1 MNKKIIK
8 RINDEAN
15 YIINSK
21 KTVRELAKMF
31 HVSKSTVHK
40 DLQERLK
47 DINVQLHKEVMEIFQ
62 EHIKIRHINGGEA
75 TKNKYKKIKE
85 EKDERYRDRFRNRK
99 CSSI

>member
-8 RINDEAN
+8 RISVEAD
-15 YIINSK
+15 YIVNSK
-21 KTVRELAKMF
+21 KTVRELAKIF

-47 DINVQLHKEVMEIFQ
+47 DINEKQHKEVMQIFQ
-62 EHIKIRHINGGEA
+62 EHIKTRHINGGEA

-85 EKDERYRDRFRNRK
+85 EKNERYRDRFRNSK
-99 CSSI
+99 CSDI